1 MYENFSDIIKDPHFV
16 NLAAIARRSFR
27 SRKWQERHPEVPF
40 KTLWKHLD
48 AVTPV
53 DGTRWDKAAVM
64 AAITDILTAGFG
76 ARSSFRHTEEDLHWL
91 ADVLDSKQHVMI
103 ISLWK
108 AFSVAPDEL
117 MTPAEVAEA
126 TGTAESGWRNK
137 AAAGAIPGAIK
148 KGKQWLLPRSVL
160 VAQGVEGL

>member
-1 MYENFSDIIKDPHFV
+1 MYKSFTDIIRDPHFAS
-16 NLAAIARRSFR
+16 LAAIARRSFR
-27 SRKWQERHPEVPF
+27 SKKWQERHPEIPI
-40 KTLWKHLD
+40 KSLWKHLE

-53 DGTRWDKAAVM
+53 DGTRWDKAVVM
-64 AAITDILTAGFG
+64 TAITDILIASAPGKY
-76 ARSSFRHTEEDLHWL
+76 TEDDLRWL
-91 ADVLDSKQHVMI
+91 ADVLDSKQHVVI

-108 AFSVAPDEL
+108 AYAVAPDEFV
-117 MTPAEVAEA
+117 TPAEVAEA

-137 AAAGAIPGAIK
+137 AAAGAIPGAFK